1 MPRILI
7 TTGDAAEDLEVL
19 YPYQRLLEEGYEVDI
34 AAPTV
39 KQLQFVVH
47 DFVAS
52 FDTYT
57 EKLGHSWPADVALA
71 NVHPSDYAAVVI
83 PGGRAPEFL
92 RLDPD
97 FQRIIKW
104 FFANNRPIAHI
115 CHAVTALTPLGVL
128 KGRRTAAWPALRPDV
143 QLAGGTFVDAEA
155 VVDGNMVSARAWN
168 DQPAWMRAFVELL
181 RAEAPVKS

>member
-71 NVHPSDYAAVVI
+71 NVNPSDYAAVVI

-104 FFANNRPIAHI
+104 FFAHNRPIAHI

-128 KGRRTAAWPALRPDV
+128 KGRRTAAWPACRPDV

-181 RAEAPVKS
+181 REQAPVKS